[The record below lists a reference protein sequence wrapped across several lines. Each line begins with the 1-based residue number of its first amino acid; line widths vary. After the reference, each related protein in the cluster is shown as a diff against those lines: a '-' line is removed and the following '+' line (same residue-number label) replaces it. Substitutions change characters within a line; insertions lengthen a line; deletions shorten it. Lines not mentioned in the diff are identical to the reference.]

1 MTRFETIIPT
11 TLRGALCSA
20 VALGALSC
28 AIDQAEAG
36 ATVSFGDDESIS
48 VGLGLRSSFTST
60 EHGAADGSRSADF
73 SLDSVRLYVNASLN
87 KWIKGTFNTERA
99 SDGSI
104 QLLDGYAR
112 FEVMDEFNVWVGR
125 MLPPSDRSNLDG
137 PYYLSSWL
145 YPGVVSQYP
154 AKFAGRDDGATVW
167 GKLFDKKIVYSFGA
181 FEGHNRIA
189 GASNQGDN
197 LLYAGRVA
205 VNFWDPEDD
214 PAYYTSSTYYG
225 TADIL
230 TLAAVLQ
237 YEADGVGS
245 AIKKGDYTGFNIDG
259 LFEKKILDGGAVT
272 LEGAYYHYD
281 TGGVLDVAPTFD
293 GAGSTANVGGIAQGD
308 GYLVSGAFLVPTK
321 VGWGKFQ
328 PFARYQQFDADIT
341 DIKSKQYDFGSNY
354 VIDGHNARFSATYAI
369 DQSTGVKDS
378 NSFVLGVQLQF

>member
-1 MTRFETIIPT
+1 
-11 TLRGALCSA
+11 